1 MNRFDHVTRRVINR
15 RLASVALGPL
25 LVLVLQSGLLT
36 TVANATFPTTS
47 TVNFSK
53 TQTVSGV
60 RLSETTTN
68 GSTHTYEILL
78 SDREGAPVNGA
89 ELDLGGLQAD
99 PDIRVPTIAASP
111 TGVSG
116 SYQVSISYPSDGDWM
131 LVVRVHSPT
140 QAVELFT
147 ATITGAGGLPSHG
160 DAANS
165 PSRRALRAADP
176 TFTARYSPSPNENS
190 GTSAAPFVASHD
202 SVTSPFENRTFH
214 DGTSHGFDLSTTF
227 TILVHAAGAGAWLLA
242 VLGMVFANR
251 LSTTNTQNA
260 VLQFVARRYTQLA
273 GGGLA
278 VVTGTGLIVALKAS
292 AGLAHPQLLATT
304 NIGIAYLAVF
314 GLKMVLVAG
323 AMFTS
328 WRVGVLM
335 PSSRQFSLR
344 NRVASVGA
352 MANEDPDAIPN
363 VRTIFRL
370 AETNMILAVSILGCV
385 ALLGQLHHAI
395 A

>member
-1 MNRFDHVTRRVINR
+1 MNLFGLVTRRAIR
-15 RLASVALGPL
+15 RCLSIVALGTL
-25 LVLVLQSGLLT
+25 LLLQSGLLAT
-36 TVANATFPTTS
+36 AANAADPSTS
-47 TVNFSK
+47 TANFSK
-53 TQTVSGV
+53 PQTVTGV
-60 RLSETTTN
+60 RLSETTTR
-68 GSTHTYEILL
+68 GSTHTYEILI
-78 SDREGAPVNGA
+78 SDRDGTPINGA

-99 PDIRVPTIAASP
+99 PDIRVPTTAASP
-111 TGVSG
+111 SGASG
-116 SYQVSISYPSDGDWM
+116 SYRVSISYPSDGDWM

-147 ATITGAGGLPSHG
+147 TTIIGAGGLPSHG

-176 TFTARYSPSPNENS
+176 TFTARYSPSVNGNS
-190 GTSAAPFVASHD
+190 GASTTQFVATHD
-202 SVTSPFENRTFH
+202 TANSPFQFETLHN
-214 DGTSHGFDLSTTF
+214 GTIHNFDLSTT
-227 TILVHAAGAGAWLLA
+227 IIVLAHAAGAGAWLLA
-242 VLGMVFANR
+242 VLGLAFANR
-251 LSTTNTQNA
+251 LNTTNAQNA

-278 VVTGTGLIVALKAS
+278 IVAVTGLMVSLKAS
-292 AGLAHPQLLATT
+292 AGLAHPEQLAAT

-323 AMFTS
+323 GMFTS
-328 WRVGVLM
+328 WRIGVLM
-335 PSSRQFSLR
+335 PSSRQFTLR
-344 NRVASVGA
+344 NRLASVGA

-370 AETNMILAVSILGCV
+370 AETNMILALAILGCV
-385 ALLGQLHHAI
+385 GVLGQLHHAI